1 MPLTPEKI
9 NETIKKVED
18 TYRRFALGNEG
29 FVRVD
34 RFDVHYPE
42 IDFKVTVRAKEMSGR
57 DRIFHRRHTIYSIT
71 SDIEGTIDVTKIEES
86 ADKLTLTLHTPA
98 GNPSLSIEDAK
109 QLIEFFA
116 MVLA

>member
-1 MPLTPEKI
+1 MTVTPDNI
-9 NETIKKVED
+9 NEAIKKVED
-18 TYRRFALGNEG
+18 TYGILALGNEG

-42 IDFKVTVRAKEMSGR
+42 IDFKVTVRAKEMSPP
-57 DRIFHRRHTIYSIT
+57 DPIFHRRHTLYSVTGDVEGIL
-71 SDIEGTIDVTKIEES
+71 DITKIEES
-86 ADKLTLTLHTPA
+86 ADKITLTINTPV

-116 MVLA
+116 IIFA